1 MNKMYLPLQKKSNM
15 RIAITLL
22 AFAALFLTVSC
33 KQDAKSGA
41 GTDAAGASPNP
52 AATEVA
58 GTVKHY
64 ICPNNC
70 AGSGGDAAGTCAV
83 CGAEYLHNDAFH
95 NQPGQ
100 QPAPTPTPQVQTS
113 PSMTTPSITPPPSTD
128 PPQNAAGVWHYTCAK
143 GCAGGSGAMGKCATC
158 GGDLAHNAA
167 YHQ

>member
-1 MNKMYLPLQKKSNM
+1 MYLPLQKKISTM

-33 KQDAKSGA
+33 KQEAKSGS

-52 AATEVA
+52 AATEVT

-100 QPAPTPTPQVQTS
+100 QPAPAPTPQVQTS
-113 PSMTTPSITPPPSTD
+113 PSMTAPSITPPPSTD

-143 GCAGGSGAMGKCATC
+143 GCAGGSGAVGKCATC

>member
-1 MNKMYLPLQKKSNM
+1 M

-22 AFAALFLTVSC
+22 AFAALFLTASC

-41 GTDAAGASPNP
+41 ASDAATTTTTDP
-52 AATEVA
+52 AAATAVTGA
-58 GTVKHY
+58 VKHY

-100 QPAPTPTPQVQTS
+100 QPAPAPTPQVQTS

-143 GCAGGSGAMGKCATC
+143 GCAGGSGAVGKCATC

>member
-1 MNKMYLPLQKKSNM
+1 M

-22 AFAALFLTVSC
+22 AFAAMFSMVAC
-33 KQDAKSGA
+33 KKDAKT
-41 GTDAAGASPNP
+41 GTGNAPDP
-52 AATEVA
+52 AATAVT
-58 GTVKHY
+58 GVVHHY

-70 AGSGGDAAGTCAV
+70 AGSGGEAAGTCPT
-83 CGAEYLHNDAFH
+83 CGTEYLHNDAFH

-100 QPAPTPTPQVQTS
+100 QPTPAPTPQVQTA
-113 PSMTTPSITPPPSTD
+113 PSVTTPSITPPPSTD

-143 GCAGGSGAMGKCATC
+143 GCAGGSGAVGKCATC